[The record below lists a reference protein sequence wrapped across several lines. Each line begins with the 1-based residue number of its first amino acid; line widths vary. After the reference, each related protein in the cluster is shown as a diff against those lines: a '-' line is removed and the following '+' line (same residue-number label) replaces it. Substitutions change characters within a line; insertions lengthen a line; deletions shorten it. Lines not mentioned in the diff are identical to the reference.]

1 MFWFLGCV
9 VSFHQPVFLAP
20 TSPSAVEID
29 SRSRRHTGIIPN
41 HIENTAWKSK
51 LPTHMWRWVLGC
63 YCFVFCTGL
72 TNARAVRAKTFN
84 QPCLCVCPV
93 YFLVPP
99 HAIRYL
105 LRVFRCVVLA
115 CSLSTLREREE
126 GGYVYVCILWSLF
139 YVACDANTLL
149 SLVVLLCRCHQR
161 LRAFFFE
168 CRLLLRLD
176 PLSC

>member
-1 MFWFLGCV
+1 
-9 VSFHQPVFLAP
+9 
-20 TSPSAVEID
+20 
-29 SRSRRHTGIIPN
+29 
-41 HIENTAWKSK
+41 
-51 LPTHMWRWVLGC
+51 MWRWVLGC

-72 TNARAVRAKTFN
+72 TNARAFRAKTFN

-126 GGYVYVCILWSLF
+126 GGVCLC
-139 YVACDANTLL
+139 VHTM
-149 SLVVLLCRCHQR
+149 VPLLCCMWCKHSVVVGCVVVSLSSKIARVFFWVPPFASSRPIIVLAFVAAVGGMYDAWNRPQR
-161 LRAFFFE
+161 GRNTHLLQHLRGNSFWRGIVYNFIRRSTFA
-168 CRLLLRLD
+168 
-176 PLSC
+176 PG